1 MAPAIFLPGI
11 LMPARVRFAP
21 LLAALG
27 SPADALTKE
36 LEVYVGDRVPDD
48 YSLRDEVEGLDRF
61 ATEHGFDRFH
71 LYGCSYGATIA
82 LAYMA
87 VHGDRITSL
96 ALDEPATDLSAE
108 DRATLAAQ
116 GVDRLDELPV
126 AERMARFV
134 SSLLRP
140 GVSVEGPPEPP
151 PSPEMAKRPAGLA
164 AAAEEVRE
172 YGVDETALRAF
183 ARPVYYSYGSLSN
196 ERWEA
201 MASRLEALFSDCA
214 VERYDGLHH
223 LYTSHQAEPDRVAAA
238 LRRLWD
244 RAESPRP
251 PIESGSA
258 PAPTAER

>member
-1 MAPAIFLPGI
+1 MTPAIFLPGI
-11 LMPARVRFAP
+11 LMPARVRYAP

-27 SPADALTKE
+27 SPADALPKE
-36 LEVYVGDRVPDD
+36 LEVYAGDRVPDD
-48 YSLRDEVEGLDRF
+48 YSLRSEVEGLDRF
-61 ATEHGFDRFH
+61 ATAHGFDRFH

-82 LAYMA
+82 LAYVTA
-87 VHGDRITSL
+87 HGDRVASL

-108 DRATLAAQ
+108 DRATIAAQ

-126 AERMARFV
+126 PERMARFV
-134 SSLLRP
+134 SSVVRP
-140 GVSVEGPPEPP
+140 GVSIEPPPEQP

-172 YGVDETALRAF
+172 YGIDDAALRAF
-183 ARPVYYSYGSLSN
+183 ARPVHYSYGSLSN

-201 MASRLEALFSDCA
+201 MAGRLDALFPDCT

-223 LYTSHQAEPDRVAAA
+223 LYTSHQAEPERVAAA

-244 RAESPRP
+244 RAELPR
-251 PIESGSA
+251 SM
-258 PAPTAER
+258 

>member
-27 SPADALTKE
+27 SPEDALPKE
-36 LEVYVGDRVPDD
+36 LEVYADD
-48 YSLRDEVEGLDRF
+48 HVSDGYSLRDEVEGLDRF
-61 ATEHGFDRFH
+61 ATDHGFDRFH

-82 LAYMA
+82 LAYA
-87 VHGDRITSL
+87 AAHGDRVSSL
-96 ALDEPATDLSAE
+96 ALDEPATDLSVD

-126 AERMARFV
+126 PERMARFV
-134 SSLLRP
+134 SSVLRS
-140 GVSVEGPPEPP
+140 GVSIEQPPEPP

-172 YGVDETALRAF
+172 FGVDETALRAF
-183 ARPVYYSYGSLSN
+183 AGPVYYSYGSLSN

-201 MASRLEALFSDCA
+201 MAGRLDALFPDCT

-223 LYTSHQAEPDRVAAA
+223 LYTSHQAEPERVAAA

-244 RAESPRP
+244 RAESARP
-251 PIESGSA
+251 
-258 PAPTAER
+258 